1 MAQAPLKLADA
12 PDVLTAREAARVLRI
27 GRNKVYDLVSTGEL
41 FARRSEGRVII
52 PKRSVEKYLGLIEEA
67 S

>member
-1 MAQAPLKLADA
+1 MAQAPLKLIDA
-12 PDVLTAREAARVLRI
+12 PDVLTAVEAARVLRI
-27 GRNKVYDLVSTGEL
+27 GRNKVYDLINTGEI
-41 FARRSEGRVII
+41 FVRRSEGRIII

>member
-1 MAQAPLKLADA
+1 MAQAPLNLAEA
-12 PDVLTAREAARVLRI
+12 PDVLTALEAARVLRI
-27 GRNKVYDLVSTGEL
+27 GRNKVYDLVHSGQIYAR
-41 FARRSEGRVII
+41 FAEGRIII